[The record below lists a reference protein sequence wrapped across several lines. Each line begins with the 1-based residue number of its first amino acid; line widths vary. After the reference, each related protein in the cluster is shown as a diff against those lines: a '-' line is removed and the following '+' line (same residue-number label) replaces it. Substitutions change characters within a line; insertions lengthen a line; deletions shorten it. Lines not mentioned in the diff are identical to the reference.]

1 MHGNLLSIL
10 NIIMFNNLSH
20 STNIFPIQIEAHGI
34 EILKNEER
42 HLTEEEVRSFYSH
55 LQEEPF
61 FDELVGFM
69 TSGNSHVLVLTKGRT
84 GENIISEFR
93 DLIGPTAVEE
103 AKEAKPERWGII

>member
-1 MHGNLLSIL
+1 MYMHGNLLHIL
-10 NIIMFNNLSH
+10 NVTIFNIHLSIISM
-20 STNIFPIQIEAHGI
+20 QIEAHGI

-61 FDELVGFM
+61 FDELVSFM

-103 AKEAKPERWGII
+103 AKEAKPERWGVI